1 MKKILFLPIL
11 VLLVTASFNP
21 IDRGRSLPLYIN
33 DIVIT
38 VDGKMLVATSGTSEL
53 RFCNIRG
60 KTIRTWKFDG
70 DVTGIAQDNN
80 LMYVTSSGNKS
91 YITLVDPDRKG
102 PLSSIEI
109 GAGARSPVLSPDKK
123 SLYVAS
129 QYESS
134 VYKVDLKE
142 QKVTGNIKVS
152 REPYSMIISPDGKFL
167 LVTNFLPAGRADDD
181 YVAAKVSVIDL
192 KTFTKIRDIGL
203 SNGSNALKGIC
214 ISPDGKYAFVVHN
227 LGRFQIPTSQLE
239 QGWMNTAGLSV
250 IDFHK
255 LDLLATVIL
264 DESGHGAAGSWDVM
278 CTENKILVT
287 HSGTH
292 DLSVIDYEAFIKRL
306 LEVQDREGLSYN
318 LDFLKGIRKRYPL
331 AGNGPRRIALSGT
344 RAYIPSYF
352 SDDLNIFDLKSGSS
366 VAVSLNPE
374 RYESVGD
381 KGYRIFNDASY
392 CFQGWQS
399 CNGCHPGDAGA
410 DGLNWDLLNDGVGN
424 PKNTKS
430 LLFSQVTPPVMISG
444 IRESAEV
451 AVRSGFMHIQ
461 FSEINEDD
469 ARSVDAYLRSL
480 TPVPSP
486 WLVNG
491 NLSENA
497 EKGKMIFEREGCIA
511 CHSGEYFTDK
521 RSYKIG
527 EAEKVST
534 EWNGWDTPALR
545 EAWRTAP
552 YLFDGSAADMKEVFG
567 VHSHGLEHTLSGEE
581 IDQLSEYVNSL

>member
-1 MKKILFLPIL
+1 MKKIILLFIV
-11 VLLVTASFNP
+11 VLLLTAAFNS
-21 IDRGRSLPLYIN
+21 IDRARSFPLYIN

-38 VDGKMLVATSGTSEL
+38 DDGKMLFATSGTSEL
-53 RFCNIRG
+53 RLCNFRG
-60 KTIRTWKFDG
+60 RTKRTWQFDG
-70 DVTGIAQDNN
+70 DVTGIAHDNS
-80 LMYVTSSGNKS
+80 LTCVTSSGNKS
-91 YITLVDPDRKG
+91 YVTLIDPCMKG
-102 PLSSIEI
+102 TLSSVEI

-123 SLYVAS
+123 SLYAAC

-134 VYKVDLKE
+134 VYKVDLE
-142 QKVTGNIKVS
+142 EHKVTARIKVL
-152 REPYSMIISPDGKFL
+152 REPYSMTISPDGKYL
-167 LVTNFLPAGRADDD
+167 LVANFLPAGRADAD
-181 YVAAKVSVIDL
+181 YVAAMVSVIDL

-203 SNGSNALKGIC
+203 TNGSTALKGIC
-214 ISPDGKYAFVVHN
+214 MSPDGKYAFVVHN
-227 LGRFQIPTSQLE
+227 LGRYQIPTSQLE

-250 IDFHK
+250 IDFHN

-264 DESGHGAAGSWDVM
+264 DESEHGAAGSWDVR
-278 CTENKILVT
+278 CTESKILVT

-292 DLSVIDYEAFIKRL
+292 DLSVIDYEVFISRL
-306 LEVQDREGLSYN
+306 LEVQDRDGLSYN

-331 AGNGPRRIALSGT
+331 TGNGPRRIAIAGT
-344 RAYIPSYF
+344 KAYIPSYF

-366 VAVSLNPE
+366 VAFSLNPE
-374 RYESVGD
+374 RYESAGN

-410 DGLNWDLLNDGVGN
+410 DGLNWDLLNDGIGN
-424 PKNTKS
+424 PKNTNS
-430 LLFSQVTPPVMISG
+430 LLFSHVTPPVMISG
-444 IRESAEV
+444 IRSTAEV
-451 AVRSGFMHIQ
+451 AVRAGFRHIQ
-461 FSEINEDD
+461 FFEINEDD

-511 CHSGEYFTDK
+511 CHSGEYFTDM
-521 RSYKIG
+521 RSYRIG
-527 EAEKVST
+527 EAEKVSK
-534 EWNGWDTPALR
+534 EWNGWDTPTLR

-552 YLFDGSAADMKEVFG
+552 YLFDGSAADMKEVFE
-567 VHSHGLEHTLSGEE
+567 VHLHGLEQKLSKEE